1 MPRLGWRTVAL
12 CALVAPL
19 SARADNQDFSLYKLG
34 NPCSGTSCK
43 AGQDPFAQ
51 ARFAALMNEFGVA
64 IVNWNLE
71 PSETTGFSG
80 FNFGF
85 EYPVSI
91 INDTRSVN
99 GIRPWAYSGN
109 NTYGNLQMPG
119 FHVRKG
125 LPFSFEAGVRVN
137 YIEQSNMVATMV
149 EVKWALNEGFLY
161 LPDIG
166 VRGFG
171 TQLLGAREFNMT
183 VAGFDISVGH
193 QFPVAGMFTL
203 TPYAG
208 WSSIWVASSSDV
220 IDFNPG
226 QTEVQE
232 FGDNASGTS
241 STNVFNQINLGDNR
255 HDRFYGGLRFISY
268 IVEVSLEVN
277 YTDVTTTATV
287 TPMGGTPTTLKI
299 DDAVVTYAAKLGLDF

>member
-1 MPRLGWRTVAL
+1 
-12 CALVAPL
+12 
-19 SARADNQDFSLYKLG
+19 
-34 NPCSGTSCK
+34 
-43 AGQDPFAQ
+43 
-51 ARFAALMNEFGVA
+51 
-64 IVNWNLE
+64 
-71 PSETTGFSG
+71 
-80 FNFGF
+80 
-85 EYPVSI
+85 
-91 INDTRSVN
+91 
-99 GIRPWAYSGN
+99 
-109 NTYGNLQMPG
+109 MPG

-161 LPDIG
+161 WPDIG

-183 VAGFDISVGH
+183 VAGFDVSVGH
-193 QFPVAGMFTL
+193 QFPIAGMFTL

-226 QTEVQE
+226 QTEAQE
-232 FGDNASGTS
+232 FSDNASGTS

-255 HDRFYGGLRFISY
+255 HDRFYGGVRFISY

-277 YTDVTTTATV
+277 YTDVTTTSTV
-287 TPMGGTPTTLKI
+287 TPMTGPATTLKI